1 MIKDDECL
9 DDLQNGLFIIQKK
22 NGFKFGI
29 DAVLLSDFAKETR
42 SKKTLDLC
50 TGTGI
55 VPLLLSAKT
64 NTPKIFGLEIQEEIA
79 QMAQRSVEHNKLED
93 RISIECGDLK
103 TAVSI
108 YGRDSFDKITCN
120 PPYKIGRASCRER
133 V

>member
-9 DDLQNGLFIIQKK
+9 DDLQNGLFIIQKQ

-50 TGTGI
+50 T
-55 VPLLLSAKT
+55 
-64 NTPKIFGLEIQEEIA
+64 E
-79 QMAQRSVEHNKLED
+79 
-93 RISIECGDLK
+93 
-103 TAVSI
+103 
-108 YGRDSFDKITCN
+108 
-120 PPYKIGRASCRER
+120 IGRAH

>member
-64 NTPKIFGLEIQEEIA
+64 NTPKIFGLE
-79 QMAQRSVEHNKLED
+79 D
-93 RISIECGDLK
+93 RKSTRLNSSHYQQSRMPSS
-103 TAVSI
+103 A
-108 YGRDSFDKITCN
+108 
-120 PPYKIGRASCRER
+120 
-133 V
+133 

>member
-55 VPLLLSAKT
+55 VQTHRKFSVLKYRKRLHKWHSAVWNIT
-64 NTPKIFGLEIQEEIA
+64 SLKIVF
-79 QMAQRSVEHNKLED
+79 
-93 RISIECGDLK
+93 
-103 TAVSI
+103 
-108 YGRDSFDKITCN
+108 
-120 PPYKIGRASCRER
+120 P
-133 V
+133 

>member
-64 NTPKIFGLEIQEEIA
+64 YTPKIFGLEIQEEIA
-79 QMAQRSVEHNKLED
+79 AATLHIR
-93 RISIECGDLK
+93 RITGYFVK
-103 TAVSI
+103 TVTTV
-108 YGRDSFDKITCN
+108 YRNGVF
-120 PPYKIGRASCRER
+120 
-133 V
+133 

>member
-1 MIKDDECL
+1 MIKNDECL

-55 VPLLLSAKT
+55 VPCFIRKNKHT
-64 NTPKIFGLEIQEEIA
+64 EIFG
-79 QMAQRSVEHNKLED
+79 S
-93 RISIECGDLK
+93 
-103 TAVSI
+103 
-108 YGRDSFDKITCN
+108 
-120 PPYKIGRASCRER
+120 
-133 V
+133 

>member
-1 MIKDDECL
+1 MIKNDECL

-64 NTPKIFGLEIQEEIA
+64 NTPKF
-79 QMAQRSVEHNKLED
+79 SV
-93 RISIECGDLK
+93 LK
-103 TAVSI
+103 YRKILHKWHSAVWNITSL
-108 YGRDSFDKITCN
+108 KIVF
-120 PPYKIGRASCRER
+120 P
-133 V
+133 

>member
-29 DAVLLSDFAKETR
+29 DAVLLSDFAKKTR

-64 NTPKIFGLEIQEEIA
+64 NTPKIFVLKYRKTSHKWHSAVWNITSLT
-79 QMAQRSVEHNKLED
+79 SV
-93 RISIECGDLK
+93 
-103 TAVSI
+103 
-108 YGRDSFDKITCN
+108 F
-120 PPYKIGRASCRER
+120 P
-133 V
+133 

>member
-1 MIKDDECL
+1 MIKNDECL

-64 NTPKIFGLEIQEEIA
+64 NTPKF
-79 QMAQRSVEHNKLED
+79 SVLKYRKRLHKWHSAVWNI
-93 RISIECGDLK
+93 ISL
-103 TAVSI
+103 TSV
-108 YGRDSFDKITCN
+108 F
-120 PPYKIGRASCRER
+120 P
-133 V
+133 

>member
-55 VPLLLSAKT
+55 VPCFYPQKQTHRKFSVLKYRKTSHKWHSA
-64 NTPKIFGLEIQEEIA
+64 
-79 QMAQRSVEHNKLED
+79 V
-93 RISIECGDLK
+93 
-103 TAVSI
+103 
-108 YGRDSFDKITCN
+108 
-120 PPYKIGRASCRER
+120 
-133 V
+133 

>member
-1 MIKDDECL
+1 MRQQAKSALRLLTTLQTRTDDKDDECL

-79 QMAQRSVEHNKLED
+79 QMAQQQ
-93 RISIECGDLK
+93 CG
-103 TAVSI
+103 T
-108 YGRDSFDKITCN
+108 
-120 PPYKIGRASCRER
+120 
-133 V
+133 

>member
-1 MIKDDECL
+1 MIKNDECL

-55 VPLLLSAKT
+55 
-64 NTPKIFGLEIQEEIA
+64 
-79 QMAQRSVEHNKLED
+79 RS
-93 RISIECGDLK
+93 
-103 TAVSI
+103 
-108 YGRDSFDKITCN
+108 
-120 PPYKIGRASCRER
+120 
-133 V
+133 

>member
-64 NTPKIFGLEIQEEIA
+64 NTPENFLVLKYRKRLHKWHSAVWNITSLKIVF
-79 QMAQRSVEHNKLED
+79 
-93 RISIECGDLK
+93 
-103 TAVSI
+103 
-108 YGRDSFDKITCN
+108 
-120 PPYKIGRASCRER
+120 P
-133 V
+133 